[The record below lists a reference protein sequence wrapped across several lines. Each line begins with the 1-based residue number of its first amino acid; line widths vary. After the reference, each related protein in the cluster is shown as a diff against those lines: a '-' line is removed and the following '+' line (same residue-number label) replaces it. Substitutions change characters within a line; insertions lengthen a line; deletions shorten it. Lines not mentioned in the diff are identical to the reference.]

1 MAFDPIQEDCL
12 RLILEAMRRERVYPL
27 DDAAFIAR
35 GMDRFRE
42 DPAALIATDADR
54 SFHLMAKATE
64 ILDYRVPFLTD
75 EEEVDRQ
82 EARAE
87 DYLREAVTLDAS
99 NWDAQRMLAALEA
112 DSNDTYVGYLLET
125 RPAVERDLAAVTE
138 AADDPYRREYA
149 SGLARR
155 PLERWLAATASRAV
169 IAGRY
174 RLALET
180 TEEALAF
187 APADGAGAR
196 HTGMLALAKLEAG
209 RQDIK
214 RFRARHAIAYRTA
227 GPLRRRNHTAEK
239 APDAWTLL
247 AEMSAA
253 YRSLDLGTATRT
265 LHLLMRTYPDAAQ
278 PLYYQAEFPDGL
290 FSRVNV
296 EEGSQ
301 DELILAISEATP
313 LLQEGIGAPDNAC
326 FATWLAGH
334 DLVQRAL
341 GEASPAA
348 HGRTGRTEAGGE
360 N

>member
-1 MAFDPIQEDCL
+1 
-12 RLILEAMRRERVYPL
+12 
-27 DDAAFIAR
+27 
-35 GMDRFRE
+35 
-42 DPAALIATDADR
+42 
-54 SFHLMAKATE
+54 
-64 ILDYRVPFLTD
+64 
-75 EEEVDRQ
+75 
-82 EARAE
+82 
-87 DYLREAVTLDAS
+87 
-99 NWDAQRMLAALEA
+99 
-112 DSNDTYVGYLLET
+112 
-125 RPAVERDLAAVTE
+125 
-138 AADDPYRREYA
+138 
-149 SGLARR
+149 
-155 PLERWLAATASRAV
+155 
-169 IAGRY
+169 
-174 RLALET
+174 
-180 TEEALAF
+180 
-187 APADGAGAR
+187 
-196 HTGMLALAKLEAG
+196 
-209 RQDIK
+209 
-214 RFRARHAIAYRTA
+214 
-227 GPLRRRNHTAEK
+227 
-239 APDAWTLL
+239 
-247 AEMSAA
+247 MSAA